1 MTTTMFVPAILDRLP
16 ALHLWEHLPSSTTKL
31 LSSAWIATTK
41 MTSLDDSNFVVSSP
55 ETTGISWTA
64 VMLAAV
70 TVYLV
75 ARWMWSRTASV
86 MDRICRRTYIYN
98 CCWEDPAVDHEI
110 LRIQP
115 DDVIF
120 RICSAGD
127 IVLDYAIEGPS
138 KIVVC
143 DMNQHQ

>member
-1 MTTTMFVPAILDRLP
+1 MSTFIPFPDKMYALWSTTT
-16 ALHLWEHLPSSTTKL
+16 STL
-31 LSSAWIATTK
+31 LMEETSTLSPYSLAVIA
-41 MTSLDDSNFVVSSP
+41 VV
-55 ETTGISWTA
+55 
-64 VMLAAV
+64 
-70 TVYLV
+70 VYLV
-75 ARWMWSRTASV
+75 TRWVIQNSASV
-86 MDRICRRTYIYN
+86 MDRICNRTYIYN

-110 LRIQP
+110 LNIQP
-115 DDVIF
+115 NDVIF